1 MNAVSGSVRRIT
13 ISAVFL
19 SLSLVLKTTLTF
31 DLPLFGQNGMR
42 IGISGIFPSF
52 RPFFSGPVTERQFP
66 VFLIFLGFS

>member
-31 DLPLFGQNGMR
+31 DLPY
-42 IGISGIFPSF
+42 SGRMVCGLGFQAFFPSF
-52 RPFFSGPVTERQFP
+52 RPFFSGRVTERQFP